1 MDATAGVVLQSDDGF
16 ELTKE
21 VNAVAIMISLRNDS
35 TILCLSV
42 LLAVNSMVPNTVNNT
57 CRI

>member
-35 TILCLSV
+35 TILCLPV